1 MFESLSIGNLPMES
15 SSLKSRIILE
25 NIPAGKEHL
34 HPIINAIKQNHKL
47 LMTYQKFG
55 STEGYTIAIS
65 PYTIKV
71 FKHRWY
77 MLVKNDKRPVPSIYA
92 LDRIVALK
100 ETSESFDYPSDL
112 DSELFFKDYYGVL
125 CKTDSQAEQI
135 IIRAYPPFT
144 HYLRTL
150 PLHHSQKELR
160 TTPDYVDFAF
170 HLHPT
175 FDFLQELLSQG
186 HEVEVLPPTRAAGN
200 EDTAGESYGAVW

>member
-34 HPIINAIKQNHKL
+34 PPIINAIKQNHKL

-55 STEGYTIAIS
+55 STEGYTKAIA

-77 MLVKNDKRPVPSIYA
+77 MLVKNDKRPVPSVYA
-92 LDRIVALK
+92 LDHIVALE

-135 IIRAYPPFT
+135 IIW
-144 HYLRTL
+144 LI
-150 PLHHSQKELR
+150 
-160 TTPDYVDFAF
+160 
-170 HLHPT
+170 HLSPT
-175 FDFLQELLSQG
+175 I
-186 HEVEVLPPTRAAGN
+186 
-200 EDTAGESYGAVW
+200 YGRCPCTIHRRS

>member
-1 MFESLSIGNLPMES
+1 M
-15 SSLKSRIILE
+15 
-25 NIPAGKEHL
+25 
-34 HPIINAIKQNHKL
+34 KQNHKL

-55 STEGYTIAIS
+55 STEGYTIAIA

-77 MLVKNDKRPVPSIYA
+77 MLVKNDKRPVPSVYA
-92 LDRIVALK
+92 LDHIVTLE
-100 ETSESFDYPSDL
+100 ETSESFDYPSDF
-112 DSELFFKDYYGVL
+112 DSELFFKDYNAVL

-170 HLHPT
+170 HLHPPY
-175 FDFLQELLSQG
+175 LR
-186 HEVEVLPPTRAAGN
+186 LPAGTALARTRSGATRARAAGN